1 MKQIRILGMT
11 VGLMLI
17 IVQAGFAQTNPAI
30 SNEYSNEEIV
40 RMIKKYKNAHSR
52 DVVPSARLH
61 QKFQA
66 DFPKA
71 RDVEW
76 ETDGN
81 IYEVEFEVKFRDC
94 KVYYD
99 AKGNLLMH
107 VREIYR
113 SELPAIVKN
122 AAENKYPKHN
132 FEDIEKVR
140 RGTEIF
146 YKIEMESKSLDSE
159 VKLLIGEDGTIQEER
174 FDY

>member
-1 MKQIRILGMT
+1 MRLIRVLGA
-11 VGLMLI
+11 VAGLFFL
-17 IVQAGFAQTNPAI
+17 AQTAFARTDPAI
-30 SNEYSNEEIV
+30 SNEYSNDEIV
-40 RMIKKYKNAHSR
+40 KMIKKYKSAHSH
-52 DVVPSARLH
+52 DAVPSAMLR

-76 ETDGN
+76 ESDGE
-81 IYEVEFEVKFRDC
+81 IYEVEFEVKSGDC
-94 KVYYD
+94 RAYYD

-122 AAENKYPKHN
+122 TAENKYPKYK
-132 FEDIEKVR
+132 FEDIEKIR
-140 RGTEIF
+140 RGSEVF
-146 YKIEMESKSLDSE
+146 YKIEMERKSSNPE
-159 VKLLIGEDGTIQEER
+159 VKLLIGEDGAILKEL

>member
-1 MKQIRILGMT
+1 MRLIRILGMT
-11 VGLMLI
+11 AGLFF
-17 IVQAGFAQTNPAI
+17 IVQAASAQANPAI

-52 DVVPSARLH
+52 DVVPSVTLH

-81 IYEVEFEVKFRDC
+81 VYEVEFEVKFRDC

-122 AAENKYPKHN
+122 AAENKYPKYN

-146 YKIEMESKSLDSE
+146 YKIEMEGKSSDSE
-159 VKLLIGEDGTIQEER
+159 VKLLIGEDGTISEER